1 MAIRFLTGINI
12 QAGTLTVSTIANL
25 ATASNVFLVSDGG
38 LVKYRT
44 AAQVRSDIGAGTGT
58 VTSVAVTNGTGISA
72 SVANAS
78 TTPNITITNTDLG
91 SSQAIFKNIA
101 VAGESTIVADNNN
114 DTLTFVNGANVAI
127 TTNATTDTIT
137 ISAANTNNFPSSLAW
152 DTGTGILTLGRSGL
166 SSLTVDLD
174 GRYLELSGGVMSGQI
189 LFQTASLTNGFRWNV
204 NSDSAGITFKNTGD
218 GDANS
223 YFNFFTE
230 DNGNEYFKFSH
241 THYLNGSKDFM
252 DIKDG
257 VIRTNGNIYV
267 NATQSGTVGAG
278 TNELT
283 GGNIVLNAG
292 NYNSYSPTLTGGGA
306 SGTWGINITGSSAS
320 ATNADTVDGY
330 HASTSFTGNTIVVRD
345 GNGYIGGS
353 YINMTDDGNPGSG
366 TSISSFIT
374 KQGDNYYRSVSPTN
388 AMVSIRGVASGSWGI
403 NITGN
408 AANVTGVVAVAN
420 GGTGSSTAAG
430 ALSNLGAYPASNPS
444 GYTSNLG
451 TVTGVT
457 GTAPIVSSGGTA
469 PAISITAATTGAA
482 GSMSAADKT
491 KLDGIAPGAQAGT
504 VTSVSGTGSI
514 SGLTLTG
521 TVTGSGNLTLGG
533 TLSLTAANVNAVGA
547 ITNSTSGN
555 AATATALSS
564 GQSNWSGQGVLNNVV
579 GMLAWKNY
587 GNGHVIFDA
596 SASTTPSGTAC
607 NNANPQNNWTGTF
620 PTLMGWNGAN
630 TYGVRVDSARVSD
643 SASAV
648 SGTVA
653 IANGGTGSTTAAG
666 ALSNLGAYPSSN
678 PSGYTSNTGTV
689 TSFSFGIGSTGTDI
703 NATLTNNTTTPTLT
717 LNVPDASGTARGVI
731 TTGTQTFAGNKTFS
745 AGLTAASYTFGSSSF
760 YNYSGG
766 VIMYQGA
773 TASIHSFGGGPGGVQ
788 NNVLVANGTLNI
800 ALQTASTIASFDASK
815 NVVSLPTATYPSLA
829 ELAYVKGVTSAIQTQ
844 LNAKGTVNSIT
855 AGTGLSGGTIT
866 NSGTIAL
873 ANTSVTA
880 GAYTSANITI
890 DAQGRITSAANGVSG
905 TVTGVTGTAPIVSS
919 GGTAPAISITAAT
932 TGAAGSMSAADKT
945 KLDGI
950 QAGAQVNVGTNLSKS
965 SSTTDVS
972 LNSSTGSGVSI
983 GTVTTLVAGVMTAA
997 DKSKLDGIAP
1007 GAQAGTV
1014 TSVTGTG
1021 SYGGLSLSGTVTGSG
1036 NLTFGGTPSGTW
1048 PISVTGNSATADS
1061 ATISLYVSSPDGDR
1075 IASNKLPNGN
1085 PPRAV
1090 QYDFAT
1096 AGSVTGA
1103 TGNYAGVMTYRPWDG
1118 TSVSTG
1124 DSSYQLAFANQSGVN
1139 ASGPAQLLL
1148 RNGINATWNAWQTML
1163 SSSNYN
1169 NYSPTLTGV
1178 GASGSWGINITGNA
1192 ATATTAAN
1200 VNNGVLTMGVSGV
1213 GLSGSQ
1219 TFSAN
1224 QSAAATFTITSNA
1237 TSANTAST
1245 IVARDAS
1252 GNFTA
1257 GTITA
1262 ALAGNAST
1270 ATALSS
1276 GQSNWSGTGVLG
1288 NVVGMLAWKNYGN
1301 GHVIFDA
1308 SNSLTPSGT
1317 ACSNSTPQNNWTGT
1331 FPTLMGWNGSNTYG
1345 VRVDSTRVADELT
1358 SMNISQFTNNSGY
1371 TTNVGTV
1378 TSIVAGTGLSGGT
1391 ITSSG
1396 TIALANTAVTAGSY
1410 TAANI
1415 TVDAQGRITAAS
1427 NGSGGGGIG
1436 GSGATN
1442 YMPVFSA
1449 ATTLASSQIYQTG
1462 TQISIGGTTAGAKLD
1477 VQGNVFVRNAVYF
1490 GTLAGSTVPEWTISL
1505 NGTSDL
1511 VIDDTITTKNLIV
1524 SSAGHV
1530 FFSNAGQVTIGTTDV
1545 GTPTYGLLPQLTV
1558 ANASGGV
1565 LDIRT
1570 TNTSVVAG
1578 TSLGRI
1584 QFTGK
1589 DDGAVGYSSAAIE
1602 AVSASTTGSG
1612 SNGGGKLKLMTS
1624 TSGYSTNPLPR
1635 MWINQN
1641 GVVTIGSTDLGY
1653 SEFTVLGS
1661 VYATGGVYAG
1671 GGQGCAIG
1679 NPSIIGNDVGLYGL
1693 SGDEVI
1699 AMYNYSDGYYWF
1711 GGSSIRSNGSF
1722 VGISA
1727 LPDYPLHV
1735 GLESGNISIYADYD
1749 IVAFSDESVKE
1760 NIRPIENVIE
1770 RVQKSRGVLYD
1781 RIDSGHKDNIGFIA
1795 QELELTFPELVVTNE
1810 DGTKAVK
1817 YQNAVAVMFEAI
1829 KEQQKQIDELKELV
1843 NKLIK

>member
-1 MAIRFLTGINI
+1 MAIRFLNSLNI

-101 VAGESTIVADNNN
+101 VAGESTVVADNNN

-174 GRYLELSGGVMSGQI
+174 GRYLELSGGIMTGQI

-241 THYLNGSKDFM
+241 THYLYGSKDFM

-257 VIRTNGNIYV
+257 VIRTNGDIYV
-267 NATQSGTVGAG
+267 NAAQSGSAAAG

-306 SGTWGINITGSSAS
+306 SGTWGISISGSSAS

-330 HASTSFTGNTIVVRD
+330 HASTSTIGNYIVVRD
-345 GNGYIGGS
+345 PNGYIFGN
-353 YINMTDDGNPGSG
+353 YINLTDDGNPGSG
-366 TSISSFIT
+366 GGGSISSFIT

-504 VTSVSGTGSI
+504 VTSVSGTGSV

-521 TVTGSGNLTLGG
+521 TFTTSGSLTLGG

-564 GQSNWSGQGVLNNVV
+564 GQSNWSGQGVLGNVV

-607 NNANPQNNWTGTF
+607 NNANPQANWSGTY
-620 PTLMGWNGAN
+620 PTLMGWNGST

-689 TSFSFGIGSTGTDI
+689 TSFSFGLGTTGTDI
-703 NATLTNNTTTPTLT
+703 NATLTNSTTTPLLT
-717 LNVPDASGTARGVI
+717 LNVPDASATARGVI
-731 TTGTQTFAGNKTFS
+731 TTGAQTIAGAKTFS
-745 AGLTAASYTFGSSSF
+745 SGVTASSYTFGSSSF

-773 TASIHSFGGGPGGVQ
+773 TASIHSFGGGPGSVQ

-880 GAYTSANITI
+880 G
-890 DAQGRITSAANGVSG
+890 
-905 TVTGVTGTAPIVSS
+905 
-919 GGTAPAISITAAT
+919 
-932 TGAAGSMSAADKT
+932 
-945 KLDGI
+945 
-950 QAGAQVNVGTNLSKS
+950 
-965 SSTTDVS
+965 
-972 LNSSTGSGVSI
+972 
-983 GTVTTLVAGVMTAA
+983 
-997 DKSKLDGIAP
+997 
-1007 GAQAGTV
+1007 
-1014 TSVTGTG
+1014 
-1021 SYGGLSLSGTVTGSG
+1021 
-1036 NLTFGGTPSGTW
+1036 
-1048 PISVTGNSATADS
+1048 
-1061 ATISLYVSSPDGDR
+1061 
-1075 IASNKLPNGN
+1075 
-1085 PPRAV
+1085 
-1090 QYDFAT
+1090 
-1096 AGSVTGA
+1096 
-1103 TGNYAGVMTYRPWDG
+1103 
-1118 TSVSTG
+1118 
-1124 DSSYQLAFANQSGVN
+1124 
-1139 ASGPAQLLL
+1139 
-1148 RNGINATWNAWQTML
+1148 
-1163 SSSNYN
+1163 
-1169 NYSPTLTGV
+1169 
-1178 GASGSWGINITGNA
+1178 
-1192 ATATTAAN
+1192 
-1200 VNNGVLTMGVSGV
+1200 
-1213 GLSGSQ
+1213 
-1219 TFSAN
+1219 
-1224 QSAAATFTITSNA
+1224 
-1237 TSANTAST
+1237 
-1245 IVARDAS
+1245 
-1252 GNFTA
+1252 
-1257 GTITA
+1257 
-1262 ALAGNAST
+1262 
-1270 ATALSS
+1270 
-1276 GQSNWSGTGVLG
+1276 
-1288 NVVGMLAWKNYGN
+1288 
-1301 GHVIFDA
+1301 
-1308 SNSLTPSGT
+1308 
-1317 ACSNSTPQNNWTGT
+1317 
-1331 FPTLMGWNGSNTYG
+1331 
-1345 VRVDSTRVADELT
+1345 
-1358 SMNISQFTNNSGY
+1358 
-1371 TTNVGTV
+1371 
-1378 TSIVAGTGLSGGT
+1378 
-1391 ITSSG
+1391 
-1396 TIALANTAVTAGSY
+1396 SY

-1415 TVDAQGRITAAS
+1415 TVDAQGRITSAS
-1427 NGSGGGGIG
+1427 NGSGGGGIS
-1436 GSGATN
+1436 GSGTTN
-1442 YMPVFSA
+1442 YIPKFTGATSLGDSVIYLNGNNVGVNTTTASSRFTSETNSSGPTSYLNRAAILGNNTSTDTVYNNPVGVAGRVLTSGGMAIYGDA
-1449 ATTLASSQIYQTG
+1449 ATG
-1462 TQISIGGTTAGAKLD
+1462 VGWAGWFD
-1477 VQGNVFVRNAVYF
+1477 GRGY
-1490 GTLAGSTVPEWTISL
+1490 
-1505 NGTSDL
+1505 
-1511 VIDDTITTKNLIV
+1511 
-1524 SSAGHV
+1524 
-1530 FFSNAGQVTIGTTDV
+1530 FSNQVLIGTTDV

-1570 TNTSVVAG
+1570 TNTTVVAG

-1589 DDGAVGYSSAAIE
+1589 DDLSVGYTSAAIE
-1602 AVSASTTGSG
+1602 AVSAGTSSSG

-1624 TSGYSTNPLPR
+1624 AAGYSTSPLPR

-1641 GVVTIGSTDLGY
+1641 GNVSVASTDLGY
-1653 SEFTVLGS
+1653 SEFAVSGS
-1661 VYATGGVYAG
+1661 VYATNGVYAG
-1671 GGQGCAIG
+1671 AGNGCAIG
-1679 NPSIIGNDVGLYGL
+1679 NPTIIGSDVGLYGL

-1699 AMYNYSDGYYWF
+1699 AMYNYSDNYYWYGGGTIKV
-1711 GGSSIRSNGSF
+1711 GGSYVSINST
-1722 VGISA
+1722 
-1727 LPDYPLHV
+1727 PDYPLHV
-1735 GLESGNISIYADYD
+1735 GSQNGNISIYADYD

>member
-1 MAIRFLTGINI
+1 MAIRFLNSLNI

-101 VAGESTIVADNNN
+101 VAGESTVVADNNN

-174 GRYLELSGGVMSGQI
+174 GRYLELSGGIMTGQI

-241 THYLNGSKDFM
+241 THYLYGSKDFM

-257 VIRTNGNIYV
+257 VIRTNGDIYV
-267 NATQSGTVGAG
+267 NAAQSGSAAAG

-306 SGTWGINITGSSAS
+306 LGTWGISISGSSAS

-330 HASTSFTGNTIVVRD
+330 HASTSTIGNYIVVRD
-345 GNGYIGGS
+345 PNGYIFGN
-353 YINMTDDGNPGSG
+353 YINLTDDGNPGSG
-366 TSISSFIT
+366 GGGSISSFIT

-491 KLDGIAPGAQAGT
+491 KLDGIQAGAQVNVSTNLSKSSTATDVSLNSSTGSGVNIGTVTTSVAGVMTAADKTKLDGIAPGAQAGT
-504 VTSVSGTGSI
+504 VTSVSGTGSV
-514 SGLTLTG
+514 SGLNLTG
-521 TVTGSGNLTLGG
+521 TFTTSGSLTLGG

-564 GQSNWSGQGVLNNVV
+564 GQSNWSGQGVLGNVV

-607 NNANPQNNWTGTF
+607 NNANPQANWTGTY
-620 PTLMGWNGAN
+620 PTLMGWNGST

-689 TSFSFGIGSTGTDI
+689 TSFSFGLGTTGTDI
-703 NATLTNNTTTPTLT
+703 NATLTNNTTTPALT

-731 TTGTQTFAGNKTFS
+731 TTGAQTIAGAKTFS
-745 AGLTAASYTFGSSSF
+745 SGVTASSYTFGTSSF

-773 TASIHSFGGGPGGVQ
+773 TASTHSFGGGPGSVQ

-880 GAYTSANITI
+880 G
-890 DAQGRITSAANGVSG
+890 
-905 TVTGVTGTAPIVSS
+905 
-919 GGTAPAISITAAT
+919 
-932 TGAAGSMSAADKT
+932 
-945 KLDGI
+945 
-950 QAGAQVNVGTNLSKS
+950 
-965 SSTTDVS
+965 
-972 LNSSTGSGVSI
+972 
-983 GTVTTLVAGVMTAA
+983 
-997 DKSKLDGIAP
+997 
-1007 GAQAGTV
+1007 
-1014 TSVTGTG
+1014 
-1021 SYGGLSLSGTVTGSG
+1021 
-1036 NLTFGGTPSGTW
+1036 
-1048 PISVTGNSATADS
+1048 
-1061 ATISLYVSSPDGDR
+1061 
-1075 IASNKLPNGN
+1075 
-1085 PPRAV
+1085 
-1090 QYDFAT
+1090 
-1096 AGSVTGA
+1096 
-1103 TGNYAGVMTYRPWDG
+1103 
-1118 TSVSTG
+1118 
-1124 DSSYQLAFANQSGVN
+1124 
-1139 ASGPAQLLL
+1139 
-1148 RNGINATWNAWQTML
+1148 
-1163 SSSNYN
+1163 
-1169 NYSPTLTGV
+1169 
-1178 GASGSWGINITGNA
+1178 
-1192 ATATTAAN
+1192 
-1200 VNNGVLTMGVSGV
+1200 
-1213 GLSGSQ
+1213 
-1219 TFSAN
+1219 
-1224 QSAAATFTITSNA
+1224 
-1237 TSANTAST
+1237 
-1245 IVARDAS
+1245 
-1252 GNFTA
+1252 
-1257 GTITA
+1257 
-1262 ALAGNAST
+1262 
-1270 ATALSS
+1270 
-1276 GQSNWSGTGVLG
+1276 
-1288 NVVGMLAWKNYGN
+1288 
-1301 GHVIFDA
+1301 
-1308 SNSLTPSGT
+1308 
-1317 ACSNSTPQNNWTGT
+1317 
-1331 FPTLMGWNGSNTYG
+1331 
-1345 VRVDSTRVADELT
+1345 
-1358 SMNISQFTNNSGY
+1358 
-1371 TTNVGTV
+1371 
-1378 TSIVAGTGLSGGT
+1378 
-1391 ITSSG
+1391 
-1396 TIALANTAVTAGSY
+1396 SY

-1415 TVDAQGRITAAS
+1415 TVDAQGRITSAS
-1427 NGSGGGGIG
+1427 NGSGGGGIS
-1436 GSGATN
+1436 GSGTTN
-1442 YMPVFSA
+1442 YIPKFTGATSLGDSVIYLNGNNVGVNTTTASSRFTSETNSSGPTAYLNRAAILGNNTSTDTVYNNPVGVAGRVLTSGGMAIYGDA
-1449 ATTLASSQIYQTG
+1449 ATG
-1462 TQISIGGTTAGAKLD
+1462 VGWAGWFD
-1477 VQGNVFVRNAVYF
+1477 GRGY
-1490 GTLAGSTVPEWTISL
+1490 
-1505 NGTSDL
+1505 
-1511 VIDDTITTKNLIV
+1511 
-1524 SSAGHV
+1524 
-1530 FFSNAGQVTIGTTDV
+1530 FSNQVLIGTTDV

-1570 TNTSVVAG
+1570 TNTTVVAG

-1589 DDGAVGYSSAAIE
+1589 DDLSVGYTSAAIE
-1602 AVSASTTGSG
+1602 AVSAGTSSSG

-1624 TSGYSTNPLPR
+1624 AAGYSTSPLPR
-1635 MWINQN
+1635 MWINNN
-1641 GVVTIGSTDLGY
+1641 GYVTVASTDLGY
-1653 SEFTVLGS
+1653 SEFAVSGS
-1661 VYATGGVYAG
+1661 VYATNGVYAAAG
-1671 GGQGCAIG
+1671 NGCAIG
-1679 NPSIIGNDVGLYGL
+1679 SPTIIGNDVGLYGL
-1693 SGDEVI
+1693 AGDEVI
-1699 AMYNYSDGYYWF
+1699 AMLNYSDGYYYY
-1711 GGSSIRSNGSF
+1711 GGGVIKVGSGAYVSINST
-1722 VGISA
+1722 
-1727 LPDYPLHV
+1727 PDYPLHV
-1735 GLESGNISIYADYD
+1735 GSQNGNISIYADYD

>member
-1 MAIRFLTGINI
+1 MAIRFLSSQNI
-12 QAGTLTVSTIANL
+12 QAGTLTVSTISNQ
-25 ATASNVFLVSDGG
+25 ATASDTFLVSDGG

-58 VTSVAVTNGTGISA
+58 VTSITITPGTGISGGGTVT
-72 SVANAS
+72 SS
-78 TTPNITITNTDLG
+78 GTLTITNTDLG

-101 VAGESTIVADNNN
+101 VSGQSTVVADSNN
-114 DTLTFVNGANVAI
+114 DTLTLVAGSNVTI
-127 TTNATTDTIT
+127 TTDALTDTIT
-137 ISAANTNNFPSSLAW
+137 VASSYVDTNNYPTSLAW
-152 DTGTGILTLGRSGL
+152 VTGTGILTLGRNGL
-166 SSLTVDLD
+166 SALTVDLD
-174 GRYLELSGGVMSGQI
+174 GRYLELSGGTMTGN
-189 LFQTASLTNGFRWNV
+189 LGLNGVGTSTIIN
-204 NSDSAGITFKNTGD
+204 GTGD
-218 GDANS
+218 GATFATYNFAISGHYGMAFYNPTAGGTYPNQASGIVNFREGTIDMKGGFLAN
-223 YFNFFTE
+223 
-230 DNGNEYFKFSH
+230 G
-241 THYLNGSKDFM
+241 L
-252 DIKDG
+252 
-257 VIRTNGNIYV
+257 
-267 NATQSGTVGAG
+267 TV
-278 TNELT
+278 LS
-283 GGNIVLNAG
+283 AG
-292 NYNSYSPTLTGGGA
+292 NYNSYAPSLTGAG
-306 SGTWGINITGSSAS
+306 
-320 ATNADTVDGY
+320 
-330 HASTSFTGNTIVVRD
+330 
-345 GNGYIGGS
+345 
-353 YINMTDDGNPGSG
+353 
-366 TSISSFIT
+366 
-374 KQGDNYYRSVSPTN
+374 
-388 AMVSIRGVASGSWGI
+388 ASGSWGI
-403 NITGN
+403 
-408 AANVTGVVAVAN
+408 
-420 GGTGSSTAAG
+420 
-430 ALSNLGAYPASNPS
+430 
-444 GYTSNLG
+444 
-451 TVTGVT
+451 
-457 GTAPIVSSGGTA
+457 
-469 PAISITAATTGAA
+469 SIT
-482 GSMSAADKT
+482 
-491 KLDGIAPGAQAGT
+491 
-504 VTSVSGTGSI
+504 
-514 SGLTLTG
+514 
-521 TVTGSGNLTLGG
+521 
-533 TLSLTAANVNAVGA
+533 
-547 ITNSTSGN
+547 GN
-555 AATATALSS
+555 AATATALTNMNIS
-564 GQSNWSGQGVLNNVV
+564 QFTN
-579 GMLAWKNY
+579 
-587 GNGHVIFDA
+587 D
-596 SASTTPSGTAC
+596 STYMTS
-607 NNANPQNNWTGTF
+607 
-620 PTLMGWNGAN
+620 L
-630 TYGVRVDSARVSD
+630 
-643 SASAV
+643 AV
-648 SGTVA
+648 SSNYASKFTTLTINGVGYDLS
-653 IANGGTGSTTAAG
+653 ANRSWTISAGS
-666 ALSNLGAYPSSN
+666 
-678 PSGYTSNTGTV
+678 GTV
-689 TSFSFGIGSTGTDI
+689 TSVAALTLGTTGTDL
-703 NATLTNNTTTPTLT
+703 NSTVATGTTTPVIT
-717 LNVPDASGTARGVI
+717 LNVPDASATARGVI
-731 TTGTQTFAGNKTFS
+731 TTGTQTIAGLKTFS
-745 AGLTAASYTFGSSSF
+745 SSLTATGY
-760 YNYSGG
+760 YYSGG
-766 VIMYQGA
+766 GIFPYSSNTVYYNGTGQTHI
-773 TASIHSFGGGPGGVQ
+773 FGGGPGSVQ
-788 NNVLVANGTLNI
+788 NNVQVANGTFNI
-800 ALQTASTIASFDASK
+800 AAQTASTIASFDASK

-866 NSGTIAL
+866 SSGTIAL

-1511 VIDDTITTKNLIV
+1511 VIDDTVTTKNLIV

-1570 TNTSVVAG
+1570 TNTSVVSG

>member
-1 MAIRFLTGINI
+1 MAIRFLNSINI
-12 QAGTLTVSTIANL
+12 QAGTLTVSTITNL

-101 VAGESTIVADNNN
+101 VSGQTTVVADSNN
-114 DTLTFVNGANVAI
+114 DTLTLAAGSNVTI
-127 TTNATTDTIT
+127 TTDALTDTIT
-137 ISAANTNNFPSSLAW
+137 IASSYVDTNNYPTSLAW
-152 DTGTGILTLGRSGL
+152 ATGTGILTLGRNGL
-166 SSLTVDLD
+166 SALTVDLD
-174 GRYLELSGGVMSGQI
+174 GRYLELTGGTMTGNLGI
-189 LFQTASLTNGFRWNV
+189 NGVGANTII
-204 NSDSAGITFKNTGD
+204 NGTGD
-218 GDANS
+218 GPTFATYNFAISGHYGMAFYNPTIGGTYPNQASGVVNFREGTIDMKGGFLAN
-223 YFNFFTE
+223 
-230 DNGNEYFKFSH
+230 G
-241 THYLNGSKDFM
+241 L
-252 DIKDG
+252 
-257 VIRTNGNIYV
+257 
-267 NATQSGTVGAG
+267 TV
-278 TNELT
+278 LS
-283 GGNIVLNAG
+283 AG
-292 NYNSYSPTLTGGGA
+292 NYNSYAPSLTGAG
-306 SGTWGINITGSSAS
+306 
-320 ATNADTVDGY
+320 
-330 HASTSFTGNTIVVRD
+330 
-345 GNGYIGGS
+345 
-353 YINMTDDGNPGSG
+353 
-366 TSISSFIT
+366 
-374 KQGDNYYRSVSPTN
+374 
-388 AMVSIRGVASGSWGI
+388 ASGSWGI
-403 NITGN
+403 SITGN
-408 AANVTGVVAVAN
+408 AA
-420 GGTGSSTAAG
+420 TAS
-430 ALSNLGAYPASNPS
+430 ALTSMNISQFTNDS
-444 GYTSNLG
+444 GY
-451 TVTGVT
+451 
-457 GTAPIVSSGGTA
+457 
-469 PAISITAATTGAA
+469 IT
-482 GSMSAADKT
+482 SAAVNANYASKFTTLTINGVGYDLSANRSWT
-491 KLDGIAPGAQAGT
+491 ISAGTGT
-504 VTSVSGTGSI
+504 VTSVAA
-514 SGLTLTG
+514 
-521 TVTGSGNLTLGG
+521 LTLG
-533 TLSLTAANVNAVGA
+533 
-547 ITNSTSGN
+547 TSG
-555 AATATALSS
+555 TDLSS
-564 GQSNWSGQGVLNNVV
+564 SV
-579 GMLAWKNY
+579 A
-587 GNGHVIFDA
+587 
-596 SASTTPSGTAC
+596 
-607 NNANPQNNWTGTF
+607 TG
-620 PTLMGWNGAN
+620 
-630 TYGVRVDSARVSD
+630 
-643 SASAV
+643 
-648 SGTVA
+648 
-653 IANGGTGSTTAAG
+653 
-666 ALSNLGAYPSSN
+666 
-678 PSGYTSNTGTV
+678 
-689 TSFSFGIGSTGTDI
+689 
-703 NATLTNNTTTPTLT
+703 TTTPVIT
-717 LNVPDASGTARGVI
+717 LNVPDASATARGVI
-731 TTGTQTFAGNKTFS
+731 TTGTQTIAGGKTFS
-745 AGLTAASYTFGSSSF
+745 AGLTASSYTFGTSSI

-766 VIMYQGA
+766 NIIYQGA
-773 TASIHSFGGGPGGVQ
+773 TASIHSFGGGPGSVQ
-788 NNVLVANGTLNI
+788 NNVLVANGTFNI

-844 LNAKGTVNSIT
+844 LNSKG
-855 AGTGLSGGTIT
+855 
-866 NSGTIAL
+866 
-873 ANTSVTA
+873 
-880 GAYTSANITI
+880 
-890 DAQGRITSAANGVSG
+890 SG
-905 TVTGVTGTAPIVSS
+905 TVTNVTGTAPIVSS

-1007 GAQAGTV
+1007 GSQVGTV

-1021 SYGGLSLSGTVTGSG
+1021 SYGGLSLSGTVTGAG
-1036 NLTFGGTPSGTW
+1036 NLTFSGTPSGTW

-1061 ATISLYVSSPDGDR
+1061 ATISLYVSSPDGNR

-1090 QYDFAT
+1090 QFDFAN

-1103 TGNYAGVMTYRPWDG
+1103 SGNYAGVMTYRPWDG
-1118 TSVSTG
+1118 TSASTG

-1148 RNGINATWNAWQTML
+1148 RNGINTTWNAWQTML

-1169 NYSPTLTGV
+1169 NYSPTLAGV
-1178 GASGSWGINITGNA
+1178 GASGTWGINITGNA
-1192 ATATTAAN
+1192 EYIASNPGRTDSALYPVVWSNGNTYSPNYSCAAVTIQSSTGKLTATSFSGAGTGLTGTASGLSIGGNAATATTA
-1200 VNNGVLTMGVSGV
+1200 G
-1213 GLSGSQ
+1213 
-1219 TFSAN
+1219 SAN
-1224 QSAAATFTITSNA
+1224 QIDLWDFTNTGSNSATTPDTIDSNGISYTSVALLGQSDGALYSQRHSTPWQHQIFGDYRTGQIVVRGKNSGTWQAWRTILDSTNYTSYAVTTGRTITINGN
-1237 TSANTAST
+1237 TQDLSANRSWA
-1245 IVARDAS
+1245 
-1252 GNFTA
+1252 
-1257 GTITA
+1257 
-1262 ALAGNAST
+1262 
-1270 ATALSS
+1270 
-1276 GQSNWSGTGVLG
+1276 
-1288 NVVGMLAWKNYGN
+1288 
-1301 GHVIFDA
+1301 
-1308 SNSLTPSGT
+1308 
-1317 ACSNSTPQNNWTGT
+1317 
-1331 FPTLMGWNGSNTYG
+1331 
-1345 VRVDSTRVADELT
+1345 
-1358 SMNISQFTNNSGY
+1358 
-1371 TTNVGTV
+1371 VGTV

-1396 TIALANTAVTAGSY
+1396 TIALANTSVTAGSY

-1442 YMPVFSA
+1442 YVPVFSA
-1449 ATTLASSQIYQTG
+1449 ATTLASSQIYQNG

-1477 VQGNVFVRNAVYF
+1477 VQGDVFVRNAVYF
-1490 GTLAGSTVPEWTISL
+1490 GVLAGSTIPEWTISL

-1511 VIDDTITTKNLIV
+1511 VIDDTISTKNLIV

-1570 TNTSVVAG
+1570 TNTNVVAG

-1589 DDGAVGYSSAAIE
+1589 DDSAAGYTSAAIE
-1602 AVSASTTGSG
+1602 AVSGGTSGIG

-1624 TSGYSTNPLPR
+1624 SAGYSTSPLPR
-1635 MWINQN
+1635 MWINQS
-1641 GVVTIGSTDLGY
+1641 GIVSVASTDLGY
-1653 SEFTVLGS
+1653 SEFTVSGS
-1661 VYATGGVYAG
+1661 VYATSTVYSAG
-1671 GGQGCAIG
+1671 GNGCAIG
-1679 NPSIIGNDVGLYGL
+1679 SPGILGTDVGLYGL
-1693 SGDEVI
+1693 GDEVI
-1699 AMYNYSDGYYWF
+1699 AMLNYSDGYYYYG
-1711 GGSSIRSNGSF
+1711 GGSIKTTGSY

-1735 GLESGNISIYADYD
+1735 GLQVSNISIYADYD

-1795 QELELTFPELVVTNE
+1795 QELELTFPELVITNE